1 MNLRRIN
8 ALLLRYLLLYRQ
20 SWTRIMEIFFWP
32 VMDLL
37 VWGFL
42 TAYLLKIGSNNVPAL
57 ITFLIG
63 SMIFWDLLYRAQQSV
78 TISFLEDVWARNL
91 LNIFVAPVTI
101 SEFLAATFALG
112 VIKVLVNGLV
122 LALLAWLLYAF
133 NIFQLGF
140 TLIPFVLSLMLM
152 GWAMGMVTVALIMR
166 WGHAAEALA
175 WGIPFLVQ
183 PLSAVFYPV
192 SVLPVW
198 LQPIAWAL
206 PSTYVFEGMRQVLA
220 TGNVPWHMFWW
231 SLGLNVVYLI
241 AAAIFFRYMFGVVRT
256 KGLLAKLGME

>member
-1 MNLRRIN
+1 MNLRRIT

-42 TAYLLKIGSNNVPAL
+42 TSYLLQVGSSRVPTL

-101 SEFLAATFALG
+101 GEFLTATFALG
-112 VIKVLVNGLV
+112 VIKVLINGLV
-122 LALLAWLLYAF
+122 LAALAWALYAF
-133 NIFQLGF
+133 NVFQLGF
-140 TLIPFVLSLMLM
+140 TLIPFVLNLMLM

-183 PLSAVFYPV
+183 PLSAVFYPA
-192 SVLPVW
+192 SILPAW
-198 LQPIAWAL
+198 LQPVAWIL
-206 PSTYVFEGMRQVLA
+206 PSTYVFEGMRHVLA
-220 TGNVPWHMFWW
+220 TGQAPWHMFWW
-231 SLGLNVVYLI
+231 SLGLNVIYLT
-241 AAAIFFRYMFGVVRT
+241 ASGLFFRHMFSVVRK